1 MSEKYRIEHDSDS
14 TGMYLVISD
23 KSMLA
28 MFNEEPDAKEYCDFK
43 NAEGMD
49 KEVKSVA
56 LNCLK
61 AVRLYGIRPT
71 DFNIEYL
78 DKAIEIISKIKEK
91 E

>member
-1 MSEKYRIEHDSDS
+1 MEDKYIINTDKFNQNMVLCEGDYHADFCSEK
-14 TGMYLVISD
+14 
-23 KSMLA
+23 
-28 MFNEEPDAKEYCDFK
+28 DAQEYCDFK